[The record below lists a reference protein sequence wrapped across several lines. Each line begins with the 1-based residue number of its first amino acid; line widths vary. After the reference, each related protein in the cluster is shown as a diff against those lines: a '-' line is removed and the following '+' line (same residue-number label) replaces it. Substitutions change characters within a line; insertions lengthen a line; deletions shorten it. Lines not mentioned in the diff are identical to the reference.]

1 MADNGSSWKK
11 FKEKMKERR
20 MEKTKGK
27 KKDGKN
33 SALNDNF
40 ITVQRLSAEV
50 SGKAQKY
57 SRISARVFVPF
68 EFGELTIDNI
78 KIACLSHFAVD
89 PSMTCDVVAGEQGPS
104 CRSLRQV
111 PDSKVIHVRFIP
123 EPNNELEAIDDQ
135 SASCT
140 NPKPPSAKKKC
151 ASVQSA
157 NIVEQKS
164 LPTKKA
170 CSPSK
175 FVPRSLS
182 LVEMLRLGKKIDQT
196 TTKIDIYSFNLDLM
210 TWSSTPRPIDF
221 LIEKEPF
228 GVGGGGFVRHLKPPH
243 LYLTS
248 AKRLG

>member
-1 MADNGSSWKK
+1 
-11 FKEKMKERR
+11 MKERW

-33 SALNDNF
+33 TALNDNF

-57 SRISARVFVPF
+57 SRIGARVFVPF

-89 PSMTCDVVAGEQGPS
+89 PSMTCNIVAGEQGPS

-111 PDSKVIHVRFIP
+111 RDSKVIHVRFIP

-140 NPKPPSAKKKC
+140 IQSPLQQKRSVLPFKVQPSWNRNRC
-151 ASVQSA
+151 QQRRHVVQ
-157 NIVEQKS
+157 V
-164 LPTKKA
+164 
-170 CSPSK
+170 
-175 FVPRSLS
+175 SLS
-182 LVEMLRLGKKIDQT
+182 QEAFCL
-196 TTKIDIYSFNLDLM
+196 
-210 TWSSTPRPIDF
+210 
-221 LIEKEPF
+221 
-228 GVGGGGFVRHLKPPH
+228 
-243 LYLTS
+243 
-248 AKRLG
+248 

>member
-1 MADNGSSWKK
+1 
-11 FKEKMKERR
+11 

-57 SRISARVFVPF
+57 SRIGARVFVPF

-140 NPKPPSAKKKC
+140 NPKPPPAKKKS
-151 ASVQSA
+151 ASVQ
-157 NIVEQKS
+157 IVQ
-164 LPTKKA
+164 
-170 CSPSK
+170 PSWNRNRCQRRRH
-175 FVPRSLS
+175 VVQVSLS
-182 LVEMLRLGKKIDQT
+182 QEAFRL
-196 TTKIDIYSFNLDLM
+196 
-210 TWSSTPRPIDF
+210 
-221 LIEKEPF
+221 
-228 GVGGGGFVRHLKPPH
+228 
-243 LYLTS
+243 
-248 AKRLG
+248 